1 MMASSPWSSV
11 VLQQIS
17 DTTAVTAMM
26 SQARKEREGRSND
39 SSPQRPRKLR
49 NARSSLMEI
58 LHLKPNPP
66 LSRSKSGTIKGIVGN
81 DDVRH
86 TNVCH
91 ARSPSE
97 GDKEILKTLR
107 TDWIDCHRRQ
117 SLRKTSRGDS
127 SPTNVG
133 LMQRIFSLRRRRK
146 SSAPDQPPDGASG
159 DTRSRRSRLTQMEE
173 HAAWCNN
180 NNNAASPEVKVRHYR
195 SMSLSPSVSSTP
207 PLAMFGTEDEDI
219 CSSVPPS
226 PKEGDTGED
235 DATSPDVSRRQISPE
250 MEVEIEKLIKEKTRS
265 SRYQQDSEKGPTVKC
280 LPSKNRKTCLYQE
293 RRKADLARAT
303 GRMAVSNP
311 GTLRK
316 SPDLVSGQRSS
327 SLQPLFRKRQPQT
340 PTNEPHTD
348 SGSAGQRVIVQTV
361 QLSEIITWK
370 PVGTETKKEDD
381 ERTQPQGVDSDRAH
395 QTVGDSSQCDQDN
408 SQDNSQKSDSNGDAQ
423 QTDTHTVDCH
433 KQKEQ
438 DESESGSKP
447 SENLSANVTKAAGSR
462 ELKQTAPHTDG
473 SVRMAGPLHMFIQP
487 RRNKT
492 PNTVSLHTEG
502 GEERTGGGKTS
513 HTYTEKRTLLSQD
526 GQQKSYHSVISDG
539 DSPVEVTVTSQQVT
553 WVHAQCMCTDVQ
565 DNRFSF
571 ASNDSGIQQD
581 EAPSSGETT
590 KVRFFLTV

>member
-26 SQARKEREGRSND
+26 SQSRKEREGRSND

-58 LHLKPNPP
+58 LHLRPNPP

-86 TNVCH
+86 ANVCH

-107 TDWIDCHRRQ
+107 SDWMDCHRRT
-117 SLRKTSRGDS
+117 SLRKNTRSDS

-146 SSAPDQPPDGASG
+146 SSVPDQPLDGASG
-159 DTRSRRSRLTQMEE
+159 DTRLRRSRLTQMEE

-235 DATSPDVSRRQISPE
+235 GMTSPDVSRRQISPE

-316 SPDLVSGQRSS
+316 SPDTVSSHRSS

-340 PTNEPHTD
+340 PIHEPHTD
-348 SGSAGQRVIVQTV
+348 SSSAGQRVIVQTV

-370 PVGTETKKEDD
+370 PVGTETKKEDS
-381 ERTQPQGVDSDRAH
+381 ERTQPQGVDSDEAH
-395 QTVGDSSQCDQDN
+395 QTVGDSSQCDQDD
-408 SQDNSQKSDSNGDAQ
+408 SQISDGHGNAH
-423 QTDTHTVDCH
+423 QTDTHIVDCH

-438 DESESGSKP
+438 NESESGSKQ
-447 SENLSANVTKAAGSR
+447 SENLSANVNKATGSG
-462 ELKQTAPHTDG
+462 EVKKTATHTDG
-473 SVRMAGPLHMFIQP
+473 SVRIAGPLHMFMQP

-492 PNTVSLHTEG
+492 PNAGSLHVGG

-513 HTYTEKRTLLSQD
+513 HMYTEKLTLLSQD
-526 GQQKSYHSVISDG
+526 GQQKSYSSVISDG

-590 KVRFFLTV
+590 KVSFSLSV